1 MVKWLVKVIA
11 IMSMTV
17 LLIGCTTEKTV
28 DNKNRKVLVTTTTS
42 QVYDAVLHIGGEHVE
57 VSSLMGPGVDPHLY
71 KATQSDIQKLQEAD
85 LIFYNGLH
93 LEGKMADVLKK
104 MDKEK
109 PTYAI
114 AERIDQSL
122 LKEDEEDRSMT
133 DPHVWFD
140 IDLWIEA
147 VKQVE
152 KGLIEFDPQHKEDYQ
167 KNAKE
172 YYKELQTL
180 KEYAIKQ
187 LATIPKEQRVL
198 VTAHDAFSYFGDAYD
213 MEVMG
218 LQGLSTDAEYG
229 LKDVQELVDVLVER
243 KVKAVFIESSISEK
257 SIQAVIEGAKKKK
270 HKVIIGGELF
280 SDAMGEEGTEEGTYV
295 GMYKHNVDT
304 IVQSLQ

>member
-28 DNKNRKVLVTTTTS
+28 DNKNGKVLVTTTTS